1 MNDLYGRLRIGFRE
15 AGQRGAYPDER
26 TRDFQVEV
34 SENNGI
40 VDLRGKV
47 PSEEDRREVE
57 RMVESQAGVV
67 KVINNLQ
74 LLEEDTPVAEED
86 DFQALDDDDVPPVL
100 PTRSE

>member
-1 MNDLYGRLRIGFRE
+1 
-15 AGQRGAYPDER
+15 
-26 TRDFQVEV
+26 
-34 SENNGI
+34 
-40 VDLRGKV
+40 
-47 PSEEDRREVE
+47 
-57 RMVESQAGVV
+57 MVESQAGVV